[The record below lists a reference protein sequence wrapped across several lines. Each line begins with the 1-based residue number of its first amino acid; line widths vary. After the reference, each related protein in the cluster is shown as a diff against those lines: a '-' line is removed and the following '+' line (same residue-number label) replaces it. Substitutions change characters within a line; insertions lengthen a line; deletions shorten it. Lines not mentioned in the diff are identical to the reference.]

1 MYYSIGD
8 SKNHFH
14 LVHFISSARTHFSLT
29 YSLAPTYVP
38 ALVGVVYRAK
48 NGHVR

>member
-14 LVHFISSARTHFSLT
+14 LVHFIYTARAHFSLA
-29 YSLAPTYVP
+29 YSLAPAYVP
-38 ALVGVVYRAK
+38 ALVGVVYR
-48 NGHVR
+48 VTRMDM